1 MIFLDYAKPDLIKLP
16 WTSVRRY
23 SQKTDVFSF
32 GVVLAQVVTARE
44 PTDTFFVEN
53 GGNIGN
59 WINKCLATGNGEEAI
74 DPSLRGSGFEAEILL
89 AMRVAIFCTKEDPL
103 ERPKSSEVLKMLLQI
118 RNPHPT
124 DVTTIS
130 NSPDQPGVSETQTAS
145 ALLVNPG
152 PPVPSHPQHLEDSS
166 LSSYDV

>member
-1 MIFLDYAKPDLIKLP
+1 M
-16 WTSVRRY
+16 
-23 SQKTDVFSF
+23 FSF
-32 GVVLAQVVTARE
+32 GVVLAQLLTARE

-74 DPSLRGSGFEAEILL
+74 DPALRGSGFEAEILL

-124 DVTTIS
+124 DATTIS
-130 NSPDQPGVSETQTAS
+130 NSPDQPGLSPTAS

-152 PPVPSHPQHLEDSS
+152 PPAPSHPQSYEDSS
-166 LSSYDV
+166 MSSYDV

>member
-1 MIFLDYAKPDLIKLP
+1 MDYAKLDLIKLS
-16 WTSVRRY
+16 WTSVCRY

-32 GVVLAQVVTARE
+32 GVVLAQLVTARE
-44 PTDTFFVEN
+44 PTDPFFVEN

-59 WINKCLATGNGEEAI
+59 WINKCLATGNGDEAI
-74 DPSLRGSGFEAEILL
+74 DPALRGSGFEAEILL

-130 NSPDQPGVSETQTAS
+130 NSPDQPGVSGTQTPTAS

-152 PPVPSHPQHLEDSS
+152 PPAPSHSQSLEDSS
-166 LSSYDV
+166 MSSYDV